1 MKRFRHSRECGNPV
15 RSPDCFSTAD
25 LPHALDSRLRGND
38 GLVWALGVLLVAC
51 LSLLP
56 LAHAGEAAPVGEDPV
71 IEQRMVKL
79 SEDLRC
85 LVCQNESL
93 AGSHAELA
101 EDLRKEIRVQMK
113 AGKNDKEVIQY
124 LTDRYGDFVLYRPP
138 FKPQTYLLWLGPL
151 LFLGLGGA
159 VWYATLK
166 KRRALQETPVDEKQL
181 AAAAQL
187 LDGKQ

>member
-1 MKRFRHSRECGNPV
+1 MKSILF
-15 RSPDCFSTAD
+15 TLMLA
-25 LPHALDSRLRGND
+25 
-38 GLVWALGVLLVAC
+38 
-51 LSLLP
+51 LSLP
-56 LAHAGEAAPVGEDPV
+56 TYAGEAAPVGEDPA

-113 AGKNDKEVIQY
+113 AGKNDKEVINY
-124 LTDRYGDFVLYRPP
+124 LTTRYGDFVLYRPP
-138 FKPQTYLLWLGPL
+138 FKPLTYLLWLGPL
-151 LFLGLGGA
+151 LFLALGGG
-159 VWYATLK
+159 VWYVTLK
-166 KRRALQETPVDEKQL
+166 KRRALVEAPADEKQL

-187 LDGKQ
+187 LDEK

>member
-1 MKRFRHSRECGNPV
+1 M
-15 RSPDCFSTAD
+15 A
-25 LPHALDSRLRGND
+25 
-38 GLVWALGVLLVAC
+38 AC
-51 LSLLP
+51 LFLLP

-101 EDLRKEIRVQMK
+101 EDLRKEIRTQMK
-113 AGKNDKEVIQY
+113 AGKGDKEVIEY
-124 LTDRYGDFVLYRPP
+124 LTTRYGDFVLYRPP
-138 FKPQTYLLWLGPL
+138 FKPLTYLLWLGPL
-151 LFLGLGGA
+151 LFLGIGGG
-159 VWYATLK
+159 VWYVTLK
-166 KRRALQETPVDEKQL
+166 KRRAQIDTPVDEKQL

-187 LDGKQ
+187 LDEKQ